1 MTLIEGILVCLVSLV
16 FLGIL
21 IKMILRRKLQD
32 IDGLGGKVIVDMNR
46 PAGIVIRLD
55 DEYR

>member
-21 IKMILRRKLQD
+21 IKTILRRKLQN
-32 IDGLGGKVIVDMNR
+32 IDGFGGKVIVDTNR
-46 PAGIVIRLD
+46 PGGIVIRLD